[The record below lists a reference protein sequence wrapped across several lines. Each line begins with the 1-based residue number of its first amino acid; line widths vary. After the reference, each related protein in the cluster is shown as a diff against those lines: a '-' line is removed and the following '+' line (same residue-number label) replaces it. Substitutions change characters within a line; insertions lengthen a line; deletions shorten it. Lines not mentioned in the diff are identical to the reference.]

1 MSTALPL
8 RSQDPAQDPSRYRDR
23 KKAMWLLSVI
33 APAYV
38 VIGPAAYLMG
48 HPHPMWFFA
57 GLLTFYVG
65 IPLLDAILG
74 EDLSNPPEG
83 AVPRLE
89 ADRYYRWINYAVV
102 PVLWFSL
109 LFNVVFLATHDV
121 PWYDWLATVLATGS
135 MLGFGLNLSHE
146 LGHKKDWLGRKVAL
160 FNLALGGYG
169 HFSIEHNRGHHRHV
183 ATPEDPASSK
193 MGESIYRFMF
203 RELPGAFFRAW
214 DLETERLDRI
224 GKSPWSLD
232 NEMVQAGLVTAVL
245 YGGLIG
251 VFGAKMVPVLAC
263 VAFWGAF
270 QLTSAN
276 YIEHYGLL
284 RLKRPDGR
292 YEHCQPHHSWNSNHI
307 VSNLVVFHLQRH
319 SDHHANPTRSYQSLR
334 NFPELPTLPSGYFG
348 MFLAAYV
355 PPVWFAIMD
364 PLVVKASG
372 GDVSRINILPAK
384 KPLLMRR
391 YGLHDSSV
399 PAANEGALP
408 RTAAAQA

>member
-1 MSTALPL
+1 MPATLPL
-8 RSQDPAQDPSRYRDR
+8 PAREQKQEQDPASYRDR
-23 KKAMWLLSVI
+23 KKLMWLLSVI
-33 APAYV
+33 APATV
-38 VIGPAAYLMG
+38 VVGPVAYLNG
-48 HPHPMWFFA
+48 HTHPMWFFA
-57 GLLTFYVG
+57 SMIAIYLGV
-65 IPLLDAILG
+65 PLLDYIMG

-89 ADRYYRWINYAVV
+89 ADGYYRWINYLVV
-102 PVLWFSL
+102 PVLWGSL
-109 LFNVVFLATHDV
+109 LFNVVFLATHDLA
-121 PWYDWLATVLATGS
+121 WYEWLATTVITGS

-146 LGHKKDWLGRKVAL
+146 LGHKKDWIGRKMGL
-160 FNLALGGYG
+160 FNSALGGYG

-203 RELPGAFFRAW
+203 RELPGAYFRAW
-214 DLETERLDRI
+214 DLETERLDRV
-224 GKSPWSLD
+224 GKSVWSLD
-232 NEMVQAGLVTAVL
+232 NEILQAGLVTALL
-245 YGGLIG
+245 YGGLIAA
-251 VFGAKMVPVLAC
+251 FGPKMVPILAI

-284 RLKRPDGR
+284 RQKKPDGR

-307 VSNLVVFHLQRH
+307 VSNLIVFHLQRH

-355 PPVWFAIMD
+355 PPLWFAIMD
-364 PLVVKASG
+364 KRVIQAVG
-372 GDVSRINILPAK
+372 GDVNRINFLPAK
-384 KPLLMRR
+384 RAMLMRR
-391 YGLHDSSV
+391 FGLKDTAGAQ
-399 PAANEGALP
+399 PAQPVLK
-408 RTAAAQA
+408 QA